1 MTVPLL
7 DAPLPLAAAPM
18 AGGPTSPALVRATAE
33 AGAFPFLAAGYKTPA
48 AMAEE
53 VRQAREL
60 GVAFGVNLFVPA
72 RATVDPD
79 AFRAYAAQLQPEA
92 DAYGLRLDPEP
103 VDDDDHW
110 RAKLALLVADPVP
123 VVSLTFAL
131 PAAADVAALQ
141 RAGTRVLA
149 SITTP
154 EEASAARAA
163 GVDGLVVQGTSAG
176 GHSATHDPAS
186 YDPARALPPVS
197 TEALV
202 RAVGAAVDLPMV
214 AAGGVDG
221 PDAVRA
227 LLAAGATS
235 VAVGTLLLRTDE
247 AGTSPTHR
255 AALRDPRFDRTVVTR
270 AFTGRPARAL
280 RNAFIDRHD
289 AHAPVAYPAVHHL
302 TRELR
307 QAAGRAGDAD
317 RLHLW
322 AGTGYRSA
330 PDGPAADVLR
340 WLASSV

>member
-1 MTVPLL
+1 MTGRLL

-18 AGGPTSPALVRATAE
+18 AGGATSLALVRAAAA
-33 AGAFPFLAAGYKTPA
+33 AGAFPFLAAGYKTPD

-53 VRQAREL
+53 VLQAREL
-60 GVAFGVNLFVPA
+60 GTAFGVNLFVPTQA
-72 RATVDPD
+72 PMDLA
-79 AFRAYAAQLQPEA
+79 AFRAYAAELQPEA
-92 DAYGLRLDPEP
+92 DAYGLRLNPEP
-103 VDDDDHW
+103 VEDDDHW
-110 RAKLALLVADPVP
+110 REKLEHLMANPVP

-131 PAAADVAALQ
+131 PSPADIAALQ

-154 EEASAARAA
+154 DEARAAAAA
-163 GVDGLVVQGTSAG
+163 GVDGLVVQGADAG
-176 GHSATHDPAS
+176 GHSARH
-186 YDPARALPPVS
+186 DPARALPPLG
-197 TEALV
+197 TRELL
-202 RAVGAAVDLPMV
+202 RAVRRSVDLPMV

-227 LLAAGATS
+227 LLTAGAEA

-255 AALRDPRFDRTVVTR
+255 AALRDPRFSETVITR
-270 AFTGRPARAL
+270 AFTGRPARGL
-280 RNAFIDRHD
+280 RNAFIDRHE
-289 AHAPVAYPAVHHL
+289 ARAPVAYPAVHHL

-330 PDGPAADVLR
+330 PDGSAADALR
-340 WLASSV
+340 WLAPTR